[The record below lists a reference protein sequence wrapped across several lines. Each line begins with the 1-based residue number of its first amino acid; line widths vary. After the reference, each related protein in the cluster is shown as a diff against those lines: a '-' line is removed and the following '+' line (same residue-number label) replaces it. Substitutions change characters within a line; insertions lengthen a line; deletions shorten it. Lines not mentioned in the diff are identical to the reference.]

1 MIDLV
6 IAGVV
11 GILAILGGLFI
22 KDLKAIAIFT
32 LLTSLLAFL
41 LSYLLHMPAIS
52 LGLLGLS
59 VAAVKIGRAGKRMVE
74 RKIRTYRSKR
84 RLTKLEEAV
93 RTLPDNILDVI
104 PAGSVRAIHPKIVK
118 LISLM
123 NDAYSK
129 GYSVEE
135 PDWFRVVRQYLA
147 SVGPHYVAD
156 KTKVVSEHE
165 IIDLE

>member
-1 MIDLV
+1 MIDLL

-32 LLTSLLAFL
+32 LLTALLAFL
-41 LSYLLHMPAIS
+41 LSHLLQMPVIS

-59 VAAVKIGRAGKRMVE
+59 VAAMKIGKASKRVVE
-74 RKIRTYRSKR
+74 REIRIYRSRR

-93 RTLPDNILDVI
+93 KTLPDNIIDVI

-118 LISLM
+118 LVSLT

-129 GYSVEE
+129 GYTIEE
-135 PDWFRVVRQYLA
+135 PGWFRVVRQYLA

-156 KTKVVSEHE
+156 KTKVVSEYE
-165 IIDLE
+165 IVDLE

>member
-11 GILAILGGLFI
+11 GILAALGGLFI
-22 KDLKAIAIFT
+22 KDLKALAIFT
-32 LLTSLLAFL
+32 VFISLAAFL
-41 LSYLLHMPAIS
+41 LSFLMKMPAIS

-59 VAAVKIGRAGKRMVE
+59 VAAVKIGRAGKRAVE
-74 RKIRTYRSKR
+74 MRIRTYRSRK

-93 RTLPDNILDVI
+93 RTLPENIIDVI
-104 PAGSVRAIHPKIVK
+104 PAGAERAVHPKIVGLVS
-118 LISLM
+118 LI

-129 GYSVEE
+129 GYTVDE
-135 PDWFRVVRQYLA
+135 PDWFRTVRQYLA
-147 SVGPHYVAD
+147 AVGPQFTAD
-156 KTKVVSEHE
+156 RTKVVSEYE